1 MKQTHDSEV
10 KETRNNL
17 GTKQLQPG
25 LILRSS
31 LPRNVSESKILFRTR
46 SWGNSLLVLDLS
58 LDILDGV
65 RGFDLKGD
73 RFSREGF
80 NEDLH
85 IWPTLPS

>member
-1 MKQTHDSEV
+1 MKQTRDLEV
-10 KETRNNL
+10 KKTRNNL

-25 LILRSS
+25 LILRSP
-31 LPRNVSESKILFRTR
+31 LPRNVSESKILFQTR

-65 RGFDLKGD
+65 RSLDLKGD